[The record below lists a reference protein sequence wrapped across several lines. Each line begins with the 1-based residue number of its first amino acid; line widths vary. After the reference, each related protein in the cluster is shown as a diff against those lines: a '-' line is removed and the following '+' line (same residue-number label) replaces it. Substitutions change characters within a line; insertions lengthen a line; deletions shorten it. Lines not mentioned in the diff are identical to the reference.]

1 MSKVLTGDVKM
12 KKTLLVLLALMLSAL
27 AHASEKSLYNF
38 SWLDSDKEIYVL
50 QNRKFR
56 KVDNFYIG
64 ATAAYNLSQEFLDV
78 YGGTVRAGY
87 FFREDWGIEA
97 VFGGNSST
105 ENDTA
110 KGVKQQGAYPFYR
123 DIKNYM
129 GAMIVWSPFYSKI
142 NTFNKVFYFDWQ
154 FGLGAASITTEDN
167 RKLFESFSSN
177 ELTSENQ
184 IGALWNTGFRFYINQ
199 HWSVRLDITGLTYKA
214 NKTTGTAGNGSESS
228 KLFTYYDLGL
238 GLNYAF

>member
-1 MSKVLTGDVKM
+1 M
-12 KKTLLVLLALMLSAL
+12 KNVLLILLTLTFSAL
-27 AHASEKSLYNF
+27 ALASEKSLYNF

-56 KVDNFYIG
+56 KVDTFYIG
-64 ATAAYNLSQEFLDV
+64 ATGAYNLSQDFLDV

-97 VFGGNSST
+97 VFGGNSSK
-105 ENDTA
+105 ENDSA

-123 DIKNYM
+123 DVKSYM
-129 GAMIVWSPFYSKI
+129 GAMVVWSPFYSKI

-154 FGLGAASITTEDN
+154 FGLGVASINTEDN
-167 RKLFESFSSN
+167 RNLFDTTLPTADQSKM
-177 ELTSENQ
+177 TSESTM
-184 IGALWNTGFRFYINQ
+184 GALWNTGFRFYINQ
-199 HWSVRLDITGLTYKA
+199 NWSVRLDITGLTYSA
-214 NKTTGTAGNGSESS
+214 DKTTGDTGGNKSSSS
-228 KLFTYYDLGL
+228 KLFTNYDLGL